1 MQTLVKKFF
10 RMLHILL
17 EPHSLSVSRLGTNI
31 FILQMKELRPRK
43 IWHSAIAH
51 IVKGGDLKR
60 KQNI

>member
-1 MQTLVKKFF
+1 
-10 RMLHILL
+10 MLHILL